1 MARQGLVHKAMDAIV
16 LDLEAPP
23 ERYPPGIARGRGVE
37 RLCRRRPPIN
47 RQQAISAVEDRM
59 PTDVGRPPVSPIDPA
74 EIQRTARL
82 RVEPDTLT
90 AHPLQRVVGKLVDPS
105 RRVPRP
111 ELRQCLFERL
121 DGPIEM
127 PLLLGQ
133 LKVLAAHQP
142 GL

>member
-1 MARQGLVHKAMDAIV
+1 MTRQWLVHKAMDAIV

-23 ERYPPGIARGRGVE
+23 GALSRGNRAGS
-37 RLCRRRPPIN
+37 RRRTALPQAPAIN
-47 RQQAISAVEDRM
+47 RQQAIAAVEDRM

-74 EIQRTARL
+74 EIQRAARL
-82 RVEPDTLT
+82 RIQPNALT

-105 RRVPRP
+105 HRAPRP
-111 ELRQCLFERL
+111 ELRQCLLERL

-127 PLLLGQ
+127 PLLLRQ
-133 LKVLAAHQP
+133 LKILAAHQP